1 MAVGPIFPLPIKSNS
16 DRRHSNTSN
25 HSQKERDSRRH
36 YNISH
41 FVVEVEKSDAKVQGF
56 FNQWQPLTFLTCVIF
71 VMFLM
76 FLLYWLT
83 NL

>member
-1 MAVGPIFPLPIKSNS
+1 MAVGPIFPLPIKSSS
-16 DRRHSNTSN
+16 DRRPSSTSH
-25 HSQKERDSRRH
+25 HSQKGLDSRRH
-36 YNISH
+36 YNVSH
-41 FVVEVEKSDAKVQGF
+41 IAVEVEKSDAKAQGF
-56 FNQWQPLTFLTCVIF
+56 LYKWQPLTFLTGVIF